1 VNVDYLRLEGLGPD
15 DWRSLLGRKV
25 SVRYAIYDDPE
36 HRVTEAIGMV
46 SAVGDEPGTTISL
59 VNRRGE
65 TTTFA
70 LKHLVA
76 GKAFPPSRPDP
87 RPR

>member
-1 VNVDYLRLEGLGPD
+1 MRLEGLGPHE
-15 DWRSLLGRKV
+15 WRSLLGRKV

-46 SAVGDEPGTTISL
+46 SSVEDEGADSKISL

-65 TTTFA
+65 TVTFV

-76 GKAFPPSRPDP
+76 GKAFPS
-87 RPR
+87 

>member
-1 VNVDYLRLEGLGPD
+1 MDYLRLEGLGPPE
-15 DWRSLLGRKV
+15 WRSLLGRKV

-46 SAVGDEPGTTISL
+46 ASVTGEGDGATVTL

-65 TTTFA
+65 NVEFP
-70 LKHLVA
+70 LKQLLA
-76 GKAFPPSRPDP
+76 GKVFPLT
-87 RPR
+87 

>member
-1 VNVDYLRLEGLGPD
+1 MDHLRLEGLGPA

-46 SAVGDEPGTTISL
+46 ASVSGDDSSATVTL
-59 VNRRGE
+59 VNKRAERIE
-65 TTTFA
+65 FP
-70 LKHLVA
+70 LKELIA
-76 GKAFPPSRPDP
+76 GKVFPI
-87 RPR
+87 

>member
-1 VNVDYLRLEGLGPD
+1 MRLEGLGPD
-15 DWRSLLGRKV
+15 EWRGLLGRKV

-46 SAVGDEPGTTISL
+46 SSVSDAEEGTTISL

-65 TTTFA
+65 TISFA

-76 GKAFPPSRPDP
+76 GKAWPA
-87 RPR
+87 

>member
-1 VNVDYLRLEGLGPD
+1 VEAQRLEGLDAVG
-15 DWRSLLGRKV
+15 WRSLLGRKV

-46 SAVGDEPGTTISL
+46 SAVTDGEAGPLISL

-65 TTTFA
+65 TTTFP

-76 GKAFPPSRPDP
+76 GKAFPL
-87 RPR
+87 

>member
-1 VNVDYLRLEGLGPD
+1 
-15 DWRSLLGRKV
+15 LGRKV

-46 SAVGDEPGTTISL
+46 SSVSEDDGAIVSL

-65 TTTFA
+65 TVSFP
-70 LKHLVA
+70 LQHLVA
-76 GKAFPPSRPDP
+76 GKVFPIATR
-87 RPR
+87 

>member
-1 VNVDYLRLEGLGPD
+1 LRLEGLD
-15 DWRSLLGRKV
+15 TAEWRALLGRKV

-46 SAVGDEPGTTISL
+46 ASVTGEGTDTTISL

-65 TTTFA
+65 SVSFP
-70 LKHLVA
+70 LQHLIA
-76 GKAFPPSRPDP
+76 GKAFPI
-87 RPR
+87 